1 MKGKKMDYKFDS
13 REGFSNEENEAY
25 DMLRDTWELGDEP
38 ITKRQR
44 QENDDW
50 ERECRQNGW

>member
-1 MKGKKMDYKFDS
+1 MDYKFDS
-13 REGFSNEENEAY
+13 REGFSNEEHEAY

-50 ERECRQNGW
+50 DRECRQNNW